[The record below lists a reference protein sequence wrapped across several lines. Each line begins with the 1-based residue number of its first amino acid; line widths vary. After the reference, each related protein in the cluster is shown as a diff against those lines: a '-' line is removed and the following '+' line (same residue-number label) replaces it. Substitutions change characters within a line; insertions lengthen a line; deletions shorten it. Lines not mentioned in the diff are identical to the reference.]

1 MAWGWVQAR
10 LHQLLRQHPWLPPHG
25 SLLIGV
31 SGGQDSLCLLRLLID
46 LQPHWHWSLQVVHC
60 NHGWREDAQA
70 NAEFVQTLSE
80 TWGVTCRVA
89 IAPPEIKTQKTEAAA
104 RAWRYQVFTEM
115 AQGQNCSHVVTG
127 HTASDQAETV
137 LLNLL
142 RGSGLDGLSSLTW
155 QRSLTPEISLVRPL
169 LWITR
174 DETASF
180 CQGQGISPWPDATN
194 EQLTYRRNRIRQEL
208 IPYLQEHFNAQV
220 EPALARTSDLLQGD
234 REYLEA
240 QALAL
245 RLTLEQ
251 SHPPGLHR
259 VMLGQAHLALQ
270 RRVVRQFLQQHLSR
284 RSNYAQIAKFL
295 HLLTAPNHSQ
305 TDPFPGG
312 AIARVDHPWIQLI
325 FP

>member
-1 MAWGWVQAR
+1 MTWGVVQAQ
-10 LHQLLRQHPWLPPHG
+10 LHQLLRQFGWLPPQA

-31 SGGQDSLCLLRLLID
+31 SGGQDSLCLLRLLLD

-60 NHGWREDAQA
+60 NHGWREDAQG
-70 NAEFVQTLSE
+70 NAEFVQALSE
-80 TWGVTCRVA
+80 TWGVACSVA
-89 IAPPEIKTQKTEAAA
+89 IAPADTKTTEAAA

-115 AQGQNCSHVVTG
+115 AQDQHCSHVVTG
-127 HTASDQAETV
+127 HTASDQAETL

-142 RGSGLDGLSSLTW
+142 RGTGLDGLSSLTW
-155 QRSLTPEISLVRPL
+155 QRSLTPEICLVRPL
-169 LWITR
+169 LGMTR

-180 CQGQGISPWPDATN
+180 CQDQGISPWLDATN
-194 EQLTYRRNRIRQEL
+194 DHLTYRRNRIRQEL
-208 IPYLQEHFNAQV
+208 IPYLQQHFNPQV
-220 EPALARTSDLLQGD
+220 EPALARTADLLQGD

-240 QALAL
+240 QARNL

-251 SHPPGLHR
+251 KPPPGLNR
-259 VMLGQAHLALQ
+259 VILGQAHHALQ
-270 RRVVRQFLQQHLSR
+270 RRVVRQFLEQHLARGST
-284 RSNYAQIAKFL
+284 YAQIEKFL

-312 AIARVDHPWIQLI
+312 AIARVEHPWIQLI